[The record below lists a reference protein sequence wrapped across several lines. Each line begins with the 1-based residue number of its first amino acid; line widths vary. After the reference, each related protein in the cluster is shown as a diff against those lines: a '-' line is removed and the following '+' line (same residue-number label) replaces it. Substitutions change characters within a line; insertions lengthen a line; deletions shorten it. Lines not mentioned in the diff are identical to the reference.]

1 MQVFP
6 DRWNK
11 DVPRYPTDRI
21 FAKLIAPLIPSAV
34 LPNHLTVF
42 RMLLV
47 PPVVYFLYKE
57 QYAVGVPLFLFA
69 SLTDWFDGALARTR
83 RRISEWGILYDPIA
97 DKLLIGSV
105 LFVIVLRHI
114 NFVLGMCLLLVEFS
128 FVLVGWYKKVHD
140 GVIEPANV
148 WGKVKMVAEV
158 AGIMLL
164 LAALWSGIDLFVDL
178 SNGTLAVALV
188 AALVSVFWRIR

>member
-11 DVPRYPTDRI
+11 DVPNYPTDRV
-21 FAKLIAPLIPSAV
+21 FARLIAPLIPSSV
-34 LPNHLTVF
+34 LPNHLTVL

-47 PPVVYFLYKE
+47 PLVVYFLYKE
-57 QYAVGVPLFLFA
+57 QYAIGVPFFLFV

-83 RRISEWGILYDPIA
+83 RQITEWGILYDPIA

-105 LFVIVLRHI
+105 LFVIVLQHI

-128 FVLVGWYKKVHD
+128 FVLIGWYKRMHD
-140 GVIEPANV
+140 AAIEPANV

-158 AGIMLL
+158 AGILL
-164 LAALWSGIDLFVDL
+164 LLVALWSGIDLFVDL